1 MWYLKKI
8 FLFSFI
14 LFLLFSCERPVDKI
28 TLSRKKSKDSL
39 STLVIYSRGESR
51 ILHSNLTEEK
61 ANLGAYFST
70 GDEIQ
75 TYQNSMVDIQVGSS
89 SIIRIKQN
97 SILRFELLTKTDKSA
112 EITVFLERGKAL
124 VQVNK
129 TAKTEEFVFLTPS
142 ASTTVK
148 GTSIILGVDEDKNTY
163 LKVVNGVVSISH
175 NESVLEEKIKN
186 LPEEQQLVWQ
196 KALKEKKDLNL
207 GEENQALITF
217 EKVLNPKKLIPTNS
231 SKLLQKWKNLKI
243 QTRSIEITKREEQ
256 ELNTMVTVEMDKAD
270 QIIRINE
277 ELSSGVID
285 EAKADRLERERL
297 KLEKE
302 INDKQSIEKE
312 KFNEAIAVKPRKF
325 KSNKEIIQYYERIE
339 KVILIDGKIEY
350 GAIIDQI
357 GNSLMIVHTE
367 RGIKRIPMDQV
378 MEVIYDYQTRNKFY
392 EAD

>member
-1 MWYLKKI
+1 
-8 FLFSFI
+8 
-14 LFLLFSCERPVDKI
+14 
-28 TLSRKKSKDSL
+28 
-39 STLVIYSRGESR
+39 
-51 ILHSNLTEEK
+51 
-61 ANLGAYFST
+61 
-70 GDEIQ
+70 
-75 TYQNSMVDIQVGSS
+75 
-89 SIIRIKQN
+89 
-97 SILRFELLTKTDKSA
+97 
-112 EITVFLERGKAL
+112 
-124 VQVNK
+124 
-129 TAKTEEFVFLTPS
+129 
-142 ASTTVK
+142 
-148 GTSIILGVDEDKNTY
+148 NTY